1 MKNNKVVL
9 TYYYTGIFDKWHHKE
24 TKTPNVADF
33 DTLWDSVAGRGY
45 DFITL
50 ANELYPDTKRSKL
63 WKVVELSGNL
73 KRPDDMSLYLHKFIA
88 CYKYLLMHPE
98 YEEIWIVDTSD
109 TEMLATPDPE
119 EGKIYTGYDAYFP
132 AFGVYATFLWFLG
145 GWADGV
151 YVPQGFGRGKRNGD
165 FEVRY
170 LKDLHEKDRPYNCG
184 VFGGKREIVMK
195 FLKDFCKRLLVND
208 IDLEMVPFNY
218 LCYTKYAGKVENC
231 TTRMTLGEKDY
242 NRWWRHK

>member
-1 MKNNKVVL
+1 MKKVVL
-9 TYYYTGIFDKWHHKE
+9 TYYYTGILDKWHHNSVMRAN
-24 TKTPNVADF
+24 PSDF
-33 DTLWDSVAGRGY
+33 DVLYNSVKNRGY
-45 DFITL
+45 DFVTL
-50 ANELYPDTKRSKL
+50 ANELEPDKPDWTVFS
-63 WKVVELSGNL
+63 L
-73 KRPDDMSLYLHKFIA
+73 KGPFEKPKDMSLYLHKFIA
-88 CYKYLLMHPE
+88 CYMWLMLHPDC
-98 YEEIWIVDTSD
+98 EEVWIVDSTD
-109 TEMLATPDPE
+109 TEMLATPNPE
-119 EGKIYTGYDAYFP
+119 DGVIYTGYDAYFP

-151 YVPQGFGRGKRNGD
+151 YIPQGFGRGKRNGD

-195 FLKDFCKRLLVND
+195 FLEDFCKRLLVND

-218 LCYTKYAGKVENC
+218 LCYTKYAGKLENC

-242 NRWWRHK
+242 TKWWRHK

>member
-1 MKNNKVVL
+1 MKKVVL
-9 TYYYTGIFDKWHHKE
+9 TYYYTGILDKWHHNYVMKAN
-24 TKTPNVADF
+24 PSDF
-33 DTLWDSVAGRGY
+33 DVLYNSVKGRGY
-45 DFITL
+45 DFVTL
-50 ANELYPDTKRSKL
+50 ANELYPTDNKWR
-63 WKVVELSGNL
+63 VIELTGPFE
-73 KRPDDMSLYLHKFIA
+73 KPDDMSLYLHKFIA
-88 CYKYLLMHPE
+88 CYMWLMLHPE
-98 YEEIWIVDTSD
+98 YDEIWIVDSTD
-109 TEMLATPDPE
+109 TEMLATPNPE
-119 EGKIYTGYDAYFP
+119 DGVIYTGYDAYFP

-151 YVPQGFGRGKRNGD
+151 YVPQGFGRGKRNGE
-165 FEVRY
+165 FETRY

-195 FLKDFCKRLLVND
+195 FLEDFCKRLLVND
-208 IDLEMVPFNY
+208 LDLEMVPFNY